1 MITRKT
7 RTTKKENKKFVFQLG
22 LSGFLSLAVLIVIGM
37 AWSFILGVVVGR
49 GYQPEKMALE
59 AAQQILPE
67 DFPLLTEKNEEVL
80 KAEELEFFDKLK
92 QTPAQAEAA
101 ETKAAQA
108 KSAPAKTQTAATEKK
123 PDTAKPTVAKPT
135 DKAAEKPTPAVP
147 ADLAADKE
155 EVFVFNYQIAALASM
170 DQAQTFLKQ
179 IAPGGFKTSVVT
191 ATHEGKTWYRIY
203 VHHQGT
209 VDSAKTLKDKLKA
222 SGINSILLRSRT
234 PL

>member
-7 RTTKKENKKFVFQLG
+7 RTTKKETKKFVFQLG
-22 LSGFLSLAVLIVIGM
+22 LSGFLSLGVLIVIGM
-37 AWSFILGVVVGR
+37 AWSFILGVIVGR

-92 QTPAQAEAA
+92 QDPAQSAA
-101 ETKAAQA
+101 PESKPAPA
-108 KSAPAKTQTAATEKK
+108 KPAPEPAKTQDAATAKK
-123 PDTAKPTVAKPT
+123 QDLPKPTTAKP
-135 DKAAEKPTPAVP
+135 AEKPAPAVP
-147 ADLAADKE
+147 ADLAASKE
-155 EVFVFNYQIAALASM
+155 EVFVFNYQVAALASM
-170 DQAQTFLKQ
+170 EQAQTILKQ

-191 ATHEGKTWYRIY
+191 ATHEGKTWYRVY

-222 SGINSILLRSRT
+222 NGINSILLRSRT

>member
-7 RTTKKENKKFVFQLG
+7 RTTKKETKKFVFQLG
-22 LSGFLSLAVLIVIGM
+22 LSGFLSLGVLIVIGM
-37 AWSFILGVVVGR
+37 AWSFILGVIVGR

-92 QTPAQAEAA
+92 QDPAQSAA
-101 ETKAAQA
+101 PESKP
-108 KSAPAKTQTAATEKK
+108 AP
-123 PDTAKPTVAKPT
+123 V
-135 DKAAEKPTPAVP
+135 KPTPPPAKAQEGAAKKQDQPKATAAKPAEQPASAVP
-147 ADLAADKE
+147 ADLAASKE
-155 EVFVFNYQIAALASM
+155 EVFVFNYQVAALPSM
-170 DQAQTFLKQ
+170 EQAQTFLKQ
-179 IAPGGFKTSVVT
+179 IGPGGFKTSIVT
-191 ATHEGKTWYRIY
+191 ATHEGKTWYRVY

-209 VDSAKTLKDKLKA
+209 VDSAKTLKDKLKG